1 MKSII
6 CDAEECYICGAKQ
19 GLHTHHVLDG
29 IRRKKADEDGLTV
42 RLCWQCHKGIHDK
55 GEVKVYGKVVT
66 EYDLKQQAQMAW
78 MYHYGAGIDRFRE
91 RYGKSY
97 V

>member
-6 CDAEECYICGAKQ
+6 TDKRVCYICGRTQ
-19 GLHTHHVLDG
+19 GLQTHHVLDG

-42 RLCWQCHKGIHDK
+42 PLCMECHRVIHDN
-55 GEVKVYGKVVT
+55 GEVRTMGKTVT
-66 EYDLKQQAQMAW
+66 EWDLKQQAQMAW
-78 MYHYGAGIDRFRE
+78 MYHNSASIEAFRE

-97 V
+97 I

>member
-6 CDAEECYICGAKQ
+6 CDAEECYICGTKRNLQ
-19 GLHTHHVLDG
+19 THHVLDG

-42 RLCWQCHKGIHDK
+42 RLCADCHRLLHDR
-55 GEVKVYGKVVT
+55 GRVHTIGKTVD
-66 EYDLKQQAQMAW
+66 EWDLKQQAQMAW
-78 MYHYGAGIDRFRE
+78 MYHNSASVEAFRE

-97 V
+97 L